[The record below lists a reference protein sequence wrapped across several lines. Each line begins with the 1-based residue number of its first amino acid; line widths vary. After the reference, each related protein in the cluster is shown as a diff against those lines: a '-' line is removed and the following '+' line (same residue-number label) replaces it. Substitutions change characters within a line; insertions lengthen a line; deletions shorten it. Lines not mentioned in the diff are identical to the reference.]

1 VVIPIF
7 KIEKNLSHYIT
18 REYEKLESKDKQ
30 RNFIENFRFLMMSND
45 TDFQNFYSKKSL
57 NDREFYSIVD
67 SLYQLNNLCM
77 LAEFVTCNKPLLIYE
92 VQKMG
97 NWQGHID
104 FTEPCRFGHDTML
117 ARIFTILQHFN
128 ISTNISYETSNN
140 STRNLKVQEASGY
153 QTSIPKISL
162 QGKWV
167 EDFGFP
173 IGSHIS
179 VECFQNKLV
188 ILNNENPK

>member
-1 VVIPIF
+1 MIPIF
-7 KIEKNLSHYIT
+7 EIEKNLSHYIT

-67 SLYQLNNLCM
+67 SLYKLNNLCM

-104 FTEPCRFGHDTML
+104 FTEPCRLGHDTML

-128 ISTNISYETSNN
+128 ISTNISYETRDN

-188 ILNNENPK
+188 ILNNENP

>member
-1 VVIPIF
+1 MIPIF

-128 ISTNISYETSNN
+128 ISINISYETSNN

>member
-1 VVIPIF
+1 MIPIF
-7 KIEKNLSHYIT
+7 EIEKNLSHYIT

-67 SLYQLNNLCM
+67 SLYQLNLCM

-97 NWQGHID
+97 NWQGHVD
-104 FTEPCRFGHDTML
+104 FTEPCRLGHDTML

-128 ISTNISYETSNN
+128 ISTNISYETRDN

>member
-1 VVIPIF
+1 MIPIF
-7 KIEKNLSHYIT
+7 EIEKNLSHYIT

-104 FTEPCRFGHDTML
+104 FTEPCRLGHDTML

-128 ISTNISYETSNN
+128 ISTNISYETRDN

-173 IGSHIS
+173 IGSYIS

-188 ILNNENPK
+188 ILNNENP

>member
-1 VVIPIF
+1 MIPIF
-7 KIEKNLSHYIT
+7 EIEKNLSHYIT

-67 SLYQLNNLCM
+67 SLYQLNNLWM

-97 NWQGHID
+97 NWQGHVD
-104 FTEPCRFGHDTML
+104 FTEPCRLGHDTML
-117 ARIFTILQHFN
+117 ARIFTILQYFN
-128 ISTNISYETSNN
+128 ISTNISYETHDNL
-140 STRNLKVQEASGY
+140 TRNLKVQEASGY

>member
-1 VVIPIF
+1 MIPIF
-7 KIEKNLSHYIT
+7 EIDKNLSHYIT

-104 FTEPCRFGHDTML
+104 FTEPCRLGHDTML

-128 ISTNISYETSNN
+128 ISTNISYETRDN

-188 ILNNENPK
+188 ILNNENP

>member
-1 VVIPIF
+1 MVIPIF
-7 KIEKNLSHYIT
+7 EIEKNLSHYIT

-128 ISTNISYETSNN
+128 ISTNISYETRDN

-188 ILNNENPK
+188 ILNNENP

>member
-1 VVIPIF
+1 
-7 KIEKNLSHYIT
+7 
-18 REYEKLESKDKQ
+18 
-30 RNFIENFRFLMMSND
+30 
-45 TDFQNFYSKKSL
+45 
-57 NDREFYSIVD
+57 
-67 SLYQLNNLCM
+67 
-77 LAEFVTCNKPLLIYE
+77 
-92 VQKMG
+92 
-97 NWQGHID
+97 
-104 FTEPCRFGHDTML
+104 ML

-128 ISTNISYETSNN
+128 LSTNFSYETHPIP
-140 STRNLKVQEASGY
+140 TRNLKVQEASGY

-188 ILNNENPK
+188 IFSTEKPK

>member
-1 VVIPIF
+1 MTLIF

>member
-1 VVIPIF
+1 MTLIF
-7 KIEKNLSHYIT
+7 EIEKNLSHYIT

-104 FTEPCRFGHDTML
+104 FTEPCRLGHDTML

-128 ISTNISYETSNN
+128 ISTNISYDTRDN

-188 ILNNENPK
+188 ILNNENP

>member
-1 VVIPIF
+1 MIPIF
-7 KIEKNLSHYIT
+7 EIEKNLSHYIT

-45 TDFQNFYSKKSL
+45 TDFQNFYSTKSL

-104 FTEPCRFGHDTML
+104 FTEPCRLGHDTML

-128 ISTNISYETSNN
+128 ISTNISYETRDN

-188 ILNNENPK
+188 ILNNENP

>member
-1 VVIPIF
+1 MIPIF

-104 FTEPCRFGHDTML
+104 FTEPCRFGHDIML

-128 ISTNISYETSNN
+128 ISTNISYETRDN

>member
-1 VVIPIF
+1 MTLIF
-7 KIEKNLSHYIT
+7 ESEKNLSHYIT

-67 SLYQLNNLCM
+67 SLYQLNNLWM
-77 LAEFVTCNKPLLIYE
+77 LEEFVSCNKPLLIYE

-104 FTEPCRFGHDTML
+104 FTEPCRLGHDTML

-128 ISTNISYETSNN
+128 LSTNISYETQYN

>member
-1 VVIPIF
+1 VTLIF
-7 KIEKNLSHYIT
+7 EIEKNLSHYIT

-104 FTEPCRFGHDTML
+104 FTEPCRLGHDTML

-128 ISTNISYETSNN
+128 ISTNISYDTRDN

>member
-1 VVIPIF
+1 MIPIF
-7 KIEKNLSHYIT
+7 EIEKNLSHYIT

-104 FTEPCRFGHDTML
+104 FTEPCRLGHDTML

-128 ISTNISYETSNN
+128 ISTNISYETRDN

-179 VECFQNKLV
+179 VECFRNKLV
-188 ILNNENPK
+188 ILNNENP

>member
-1 VVIPIF
+1 MVTLIF
-7 KIEKNLSHYIT
+7 EIEKNLSHYIT

-30 RNFIENFRFLMMSND
+30 RNFIENFRFLMMAND

-67 SLYQLNNLCM
+67 SLYQLNNLWM

-104 FTEPCRFGHDTML
+104 FTEPCRLGHDTML

-128 ISTNISYETSNN
+128 LSTNISYDTHDN

-188 ILNNENPK
+188 ILNNEYPK

>member
-1 VVIPIF
+1 MIPIF
-7 KIEKNLSHYIT
+7 EIEKNLNHYIT
-18 REYEKLESKDKQ
+18 REFEKLKSKDQQ

-97 NWQGHID
+97 NWQGHVD
-104 FTEPCRFGHDTML
+104 FTEPCRLGHDTML

-128 ISTNISYETSNN
+128 ISTNISYETRDN

-173 IGSHIS
+173 IGSRIS

>member
-1 VVIPIF
+1 MISIF
-7 KIEKNLSHYIT
+7 EIEKNLSHYIT
-18 REYEKLESKDKQ
+18 REYEKLESKDQQ

-104 FTEPCRFGHDTML
+104 FTEPCRLGHDTML

-128 ISTNISYETSNN
+128 ISTNISYETRDN

-188 ILNNENPK
+188 ILNNENP

>member
-1 VVIPIF
+1 MIPIF
-7 KIEKNLSHYIT
+7 EIEKNLSHYIT
-18 REYEKLESKDKQ
+18 REYEKLESKDQQ

-67 SLYQLNNLCM
+67 SLYQLNNLLM

-104 FTEPCRFGHDTML
+104 FTEPCRLGHDTML

-128 ISTNISYETSNN
+128 LSTNISYETSNN

>member
-1 VVIPIF
+1 MIPIF
-7 KIEKNLSHYIT
+7 EIEKNLSHYIT

-104 FTEPCRFGHDTML
+104 FTEPCRLGHDTML

-188 ILNNENPK
+188 ILNNENP

>member
-1 VVIPIF
+1 MTLIF
-7 KIEKNLSHYIT
+7 EIEKNLSHYIT

-92 VQKMG
+92 VQKWGIGKVILILLNLVGWGM
-97 NWQGHID
+97 I
-104 FTEPCRFGHDTML
+104 PCLPEYSLFC
-117 ARIFTILQHFN
+117 
-128 ISTNISYETSNN
+128 S
-140 STRNLKVQEASGY
+140 
-153 QTSIPKISL
+153 TSI
-162 QGKWV
+162 
-167 EDFGFP
+167 
-173 IGSHIS
+173 
-179 VECFQNKLV
+179 
-188 ILNNENPK
+188 

>member
-1 VVIPIF
+1 MIPIF
-7 KIEKNLSHYIT
+7 EIEKNLSHYIT

-30 RNFIENFRFLMMSND
+30 RKFIENFRFLMMSND

-104 FTEPCRFGHDTML
+104 FTEPCRLGHDTML

-128 ISTNISYETSNN
+128 ISTNISYKTRDN

>member
-1 VVIPIF
+1 MIPIF
-7 KIEKNLSHYIT
+7 EIEKNLSHYIT

-128 ISTNISYETSNN
+128 ISTNISYETRDN

-188 ILNNENPK
+188 ILNNENP

>member
-1 VVIPIF
+1 MIPIF
-7 KIEKNLSHYIT
+7 EIEKNLSHYIT

-104 FTEPCRFGHDTML
+104 FTEPCRLGHDTML

-128 ISTNISYETSNN
+128 ISTNISYDTRDN

-188 ILNNENPK
+188 ILNNENP

>member
-1 VVIPIF
+1 MIPIF

>member
-1 VVIPIF
+1 MIPIF
-7 KIEKNLSHYIT
+7 EIEKNLSHYIT

-45 TDFQNFYSKKSL
+45 TDFQNFYSKKIL

-67 SLYQLNNLCM
+67 SLYQLNNLWM

-97 NWQGHID
+97 NWQGHVD
-104 FTEPCRFGHDTML
+104 FTEPCRLGHDTML

-128 ISTNISYETSNN
+128 ISTNISYETHVN

>member
-1 VVIPIF
+1 MIPIF
-7 KIEKNLSHYIT
+7 EIEKNLSHYIT

-30 RNFIENFRFLMMSND
+30 RKFIENFRFLMMSND

-104 FTEPCRFGHDTML
+104 FTEPCRLGHDTML

-128 ISTNISYETSNN
+128 ISTNISYETRDN

-188 ILNNENPK
+188 ILNNENP

>member
-1 VVIPIF
+1 MF

>member
-1 VVIPIF
+1 MIPIF
-7 KIEKNLSHYIT
+7 EIEKNLSPYIT

-104 FTEPCRFGHDTML
+104 FTEPCRLGHDTML

-128 ISTNISYETSNN
+128 ISTNISYETRDN

-188 ILNNENPK
+188 ILNNENP

>member
-1 VVIPIF
+1 MIPIF
-7 KIEKNLSHYIT
+7 EIEKNLSHYIT
-18 REYEKLESKDKQ
+18 GEYEKLESKDKQ

-104 FTEPCRFGHDTML
+104 FTEPCRLGHDTML

-128 ISTNISYETSNN
+128 ISTNISYETRDN

-188 ILNNENPK
+188 ILNNENP

>member
-1 VVIPIF
+1 MIPIF

-18 REYEKLESKDKQ
+18 REYEKLESKDNQ

>member
-1 VVIPIF
+1 MIPIF
-7 KIEKNLSHYIT
+7 EIEKNLSHYIT

>member
-1 VVIPIF
+1 MIPIF
-7 KIEKNLSHYIT
+7 EIEKNLSHYIT

-104 FTEPCRFGHDTML
+104 FTEPCRLGHDTML

-128 ISTNISYETSNN
+128 ISTNISYETRDN